1 MNNIQIISDKNLRS
15 LKIKHQLLKKLDQ
28 FKNVRPN
35 IIIVIGGD
43 GFMLQTLKKN
53 KKSKKFF
60 YGINSGNYG
69 FLMNKFSS
77 KTIIRNLSKA
87 NMITISPLEMTVK
100 NNKNQIKKY
109 LAINEVSIL
118 RQSRQ
123 AASLSINHGT
133 KQVIKRLVSDG
144 VLVSTPAG
152 STAYN
157 LSVHGPILS
166 LNSKKLSISPISP
179 FRPRRWRGKI
189 VSDKSKIDIKNLNPK
204 KRPISAVADNIEV
217 RNAKN
222 ITVKTNRKIKFNLLY
237 DKNKSLQKKI
247 KIEQLRRE
255 TS

>member
-1 MNNIQIISDKNLRS
+1 
-15 LKIKHQLLKKLDQ
+15 
-28 FKNVRPN
+28 
-35 IIIVIGGD
+35 
-43 GFMLQTLKKN
+43 
-53 KKSKKFF
+53 
-60 YGINSGNYG
+60 
-69 FLMNKFSS
+69 MNKFSS
-77 KTIIRNLSKA
+77 KTLVNNLSKA
-87 NMITISPLEMTVK
+87 NMVTISPLEMTVQ
-100 NNKNQIKKY
+100 NSKNQTSKY

-123 AASLSINHGT
+123 AASLSIKYGS

-157 LSVHGPILS
+157 LSVHGPILN

-179 FRPRRWRGKI
+179 FRPRRWKGKI
-189 VSDKSKIDIKNLNPK
+189 VSDKSKIVIKNLNPK

-222 ITVKTNRKIKFNLLY
+222 IIIKTNQKIKFNLLY

-247 KIEQLRRE
+247 KIEQLRGE
-255 TS
+255 TT

>member
-1 MNNIQIISDKNLRS
+1 MKKIQIISDTNKKS
-15 LKIKHQLLKKLDQ
+15 LKIKSQLINKLNNS
-28 FKNVRPN
+28 KIVRAN
-35 IIIVIGGD
+35 TIIVIGGD

-100 NNKNQIKKY
+100 NNKNQTRKY

-189 VSDKSKIDIKNLNPK
+189 VSDKSKINIRNLNPK

-222 ITVKTNRKIKFNLLY
+222 IIVKTNKKIKFNLLY
-237 DKNKSLQKKI
+237 DKNRSLQKKI

>member
-1 MNNIQIISDKNLRS
+1 MKKIQIISDKNLNS
-15 LKIKHQLLKKLDQ
+15 KKIKSSLIKILNKTIVKK
-28 FKNVRPN
+28 PN

-53 KKSKKFF
+53 KRSKKFF

-77 KTIIRNLSKA
+77 KTILKNLNKA
-87 NMITISPLEMTVK
+87 KVITILPLEMTVK
-100 NNKNQIKKY
+100 NNKNKIRKH

-123 AASLSINHGT
+123 AASLSINHGS

-179 FRPRRWRGKI
+179 FRPRRWKGKV
-189 VSDKSKIDIKNLNPK
+189 VSYKSKIIIKNLNPK

-217 RNAKN
+217 RNAKD
-222 ITVKTNRKIKFNLLY
+222 ITVKTKQNVKFNLLY
-237 DKNKSLQKKI
+237 DKNRSLQNKI